1 MSTSDYSEWSAETA
15 AIRDFHHRT
24 HEQEHVDPLYMT
36 SSFVYGSAAEAMR
49 KFSGE
54 EEGNVYARFHN
65 PTVQL
70 FEKRLAALEG
80 GEQCVATSSGMSAI
94 LSLALGLLKS
104 GDEILA
110 SSALFGSTVG
120 LFRNYLEKFGITIR
134 FIAAED
140 VVEPVAWER
149 AITPNTR
156 LLFAETPSNPLATL
170 IDIRAVADIAHRH
183 AALLVIDNCFCTPA
197 LQQPLALGA
206 DIVVHSATKYIDG
219 QGRAIGGA
227 VVGRREHM
235 QDIFNVVRTCG
246 PCLSPFNAWL
256 FTKGL
261 ETLSLR
267 MNAHCEQ
274 AAALAEWLE
283 SHPAVAKVYY
293 CGLPSHPQHELAKRQ
308 LKGFGA
314 VVGFEVRGGRDAAW
328 SVIDSTQMLSITGNL
343 GDVRS
348 TITHPATTT
357 HGKLT
362 TEQRVAAGIEEGLIR
377 VSVGLE
383 GLEDIKRDLARGL
396 DALVSP
402 L

>member
-1 MSTSDYSEWSAETA
+1 MSTHDYSEWSAETA
-15 AIRDFHHRT
+15 AIRAFQHRS

-70 FEKRLAALEG
+70 FEKRLAIMEG

-120 LFRNYLEKFGITIR
+120 LFLNYLKKFGITIR
-134 FIAAED
+134 FIPAAD
-140 VVEPVAWER
+140 VINPEVWADS
-149 AITPNTR
+149 ITSRTR

-170 IDIRAVADIAHRH
+170 IDIQAIAEVAHRH
-183 AALLVIDNCFCTPA
+183 DALLVIDNCFCTPI

-219 QGRAIGGA
+219 QGRAVGGA

-235 QDIFNVVRTCG
+235 QEIFNVVRTCG

-256 FTKGL
+256 FIKGL

-267 MNAHCEQ
+267 MKVHCEQ
-274 AAALAEWLE
+274 AAELAKWLE
-283 SHPAVAKVYY
+283 AHPAVANVYY
-293 CGLPSHPQHELAKRQ
+293 CGLPSHPQYELAKRQ
-308 LKGFGA
+308 LNAFGA
-314 VVGFEVRGGRDAAW
+314 VIGFEVHGGREAAW

-343 GDVRS
+343 GDVRT

-362 TEQRVAAGIEEGLIR
+362 YEQRTAAGIEEGLIR
-377 VSVGLE
+377 ISVGLE
-383 GLEDIKRDLARGL
+383 GLEDIKQDLARGL
-396 DALVSP
+396 DALVTG
-402 L
+402 

>member
-15 AIRDFHHRT
+15 AIRTFHHRT

-70 FEKRLAALEG
+70 FERRLAALEG

-120 LFRNYLEKFGITIR
+120 LFCNYLEKFGIVIR

-140 VVEPVAWER
+140 VVDPAAWEQ
-149 AITPNTR
+149 AMTPNTR

-170 IDIRAVADIAHRH
+170 IDIRAVADLAHRH
-183 AALLVIDNCFCTPA
+183 AALLVVDNCFCTPA

-267 MNAHCEQ
+267 MKAHCEQ
-274 AAALAEWLE
+274 AAALAEWLDA
-283 SHPAVAKVYY
+283 HPAVAKVYY

-314 VVGFEVRGGRDAAW
+314 VVGFEVQGGREGAW
-328 SVIDSTQMLSITGNL
+328 AVIDSTLMLSITGNL

-362 TEQRVAAGIEEGLIR
+362 TEQRMAAGIKEGLIR

-396 DALVSP
+396 DVLAP
-402 L
+402 PR